1 MFIFIQTCQLW
12 DSFHINISSSFH
24 SFKHLAPFLKNRRR
38 YASGLAKYYMQ
49 LEDDVQA
56 MGDTFQLENHRK
68 NMSFPIGKDRK
79 TSGNLGFVMEV
90 AGIIELEEWSS

>member
-1 MFIFIQTCQLW
+1 
-12 DSFHINISSSFH
+12 
-24 SFKHLAPFLKNRRR
+24 
-38 YASGLAKYYMQ
+38 MQ

-79 TSGNLGFVMEV
+79 TSGNLGFAMEV
-90 AGIIELEEWSS
+90 AGIEVMGEWSS